1 MTMSKFQ
8 ESNLNFD
15 FKGAGWSVVK
25 YDEHVAHGK
34 ISNVVKP
41 TKAVDFLGIYKDKN
55 SGFRPIKNKNLRHKP

>member
-1 MTMSKFQ
+1 MTMSKYQ

-15 FKGAGWSVVK
+15 FKGAGWTVVK

-41 TKAVDFLGIYKDKN
+41 TKAVDFLGIYNDKKLY
-55 SGFRPIKNKNLRHKP
+55 FVEVKN